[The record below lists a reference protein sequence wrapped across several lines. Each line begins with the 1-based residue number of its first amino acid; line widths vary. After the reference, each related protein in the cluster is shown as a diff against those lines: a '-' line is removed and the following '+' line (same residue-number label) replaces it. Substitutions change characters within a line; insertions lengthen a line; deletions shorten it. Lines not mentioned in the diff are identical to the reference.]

1 MVLLPGCVCCQ
12 SGCEACID
20 IYKAV
25 SVQAYADNKCHP
37 TAGPECTITIPSEY
51 SLPVTVRLS
60 GVVDDD
66 LKFNGNIVEPGQY
79 IYADNCNGA
88 HNIGTASGGPGYRD
102 ETADDQTFTLQLVDN
117 FGIVSWMRLRVC
129 IDPANTQGV
138 CIPPTTDC
146 PLPVPPNVQCCKR
159 IANCGGVN
167 ISTCETVPADVCCKS
182 YANGDDT
189 VCDGTSP
196 TYTSCE
202 SGGASPN
209 ASPPYDCV
217 NGAFAF
223 GAWVTVSGWSAYTGD
238 TSGFSE
244 DDIALLAE
252 TNAKVNRT
260 FYVPFEC
267 FGSGQVTLDLG
278 VGESRDT
285 RDCSGAHWF
294 ATITVNLCHRTA
306 SVAVSNIS
314 CLDGTDIQ
322 IDLGELTAV
331 SVPCNSWTGCMC
343 EGYDD
348 TIPILTPGGPGG
360 GTVTVSS
367 SV

>member
-1 MVLLPGCVCCQ
+1 M
-12 SGCEACID
+12 
-20 IYKAV
+20 
-25 SVQAYADNKCHP
+25 
-37 TAGPECTITIPSEY
+37 
-51 SLPVTVRLS
+51 
-60 GVVDDD
+60 
-66 LKFNGNIVEPGQY
+66 EPGQY
-79 IYADNCNGA
+79 IYADNCNGG

-146 PLPVPPNVQCCKR
+146 PLPVPPDVQCCKR
-159 IANCGGVN
+159 IANCGGVD

-182 YANGDDT
+182 HADGDDT
-189 VCDGTSP
+189 ACDGTP
-196 TYTSCE
+196 PPYTSCE

-238 TSGFSE
+238 RSVV
-244 DDIALLAE
+244 DADLVALYEEAE
-252 TNAKVNRT
+252 SKVNQT
-260 FYVPFEC
+260 FYVPFAC

-278 VGESRDT
+278 AGQSRET

-294 ATITVNLCHRTA
+294 AYVAVNLCARTA
-306 SVAVSNIS
+306 SVSVSNNACFDS
-314 CLDGTDIQ
+314 TDIQ
-322 IDLGELTAV
+322 IDRGQLTAIN
-331 SVPCNSWTGCMC
+331 VPCNSWTGCNC
-343 EGYDD
+343 QGYTD
-348 TIPILTPGGPGG
+348 TIPINFFVGG
-360 GTVTVSS
+360 GRVTVWG